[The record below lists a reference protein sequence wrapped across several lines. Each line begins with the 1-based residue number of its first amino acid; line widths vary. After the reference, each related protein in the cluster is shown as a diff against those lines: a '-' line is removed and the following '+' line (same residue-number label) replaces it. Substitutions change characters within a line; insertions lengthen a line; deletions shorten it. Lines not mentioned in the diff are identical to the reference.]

1 MPTSVRY
8 EGNPYSIWGRIR
20 KYQME
25 LDAAKRGLLNNY
37 FSPEE
42 IRDIINNVRQACTKL
57 GEQVSTDQLC
67 LVRDLTKKL
76 EELTQI
82 MLGKSSWDKRYGKDE
97 QKEENSA
104 R

>member
-1 MPTSVRY
+1 MPTSMHY

-25 LDAAKRGLLNNY
+25 LDAAKRGLLDNY

-42 IRDIINNVRQACTKL
+42 IRGIIDNVRQASTKL
-57 GEQVSTDQLC
+57 GEQVSADQLC
-67 LVRDLTKKL
+67 LIRDLTKKL

-82 MLGKSSWDKRYGKDE
+82 MVAKSSWDKRFNKNGEK
-97 QKEENSA
+97 
-104 R
+104 

>member
-1 MPTSVRY
+1 MPTSTHY
-8 EGNPYSIWGRIR
+8 EGNPYSIWGKIR
-20 KYQME
+20 KYQIE

-42 IRDIINNVRQACTKL
+42 IRGIIDNVRRASTKL

-67 LVRDLTKKL
+67 LVRDLTQKL

-82 MLGKSSWDKRYGKDE
+82 MVAKSSWDKRFNKDE
-97 QKEENSA
+97 QK
-104 R
+104 

>member
-1 MPTSVRY
+1 MPTSMHY

-25 LDAAKRGLLNNY
+25 LDAAKRGLLENY

-42 IRDIINNVRQACTKL
+42 IRGIIDNVRQASTKL
-57 GEQVSTDQLC
+57 GEQVSADQLC
-67 LVRDLTKKL
+67 LIRDLTKKL

-82 MLGKSSWDKRYGKDE
+82 MVAKSSWDKRFNKNGEK
-97 QKEENSA
+97 
-104 R
+104 